1 MYVWVG
7 CLHLR
12 GAARTVEVV
21 LHTASLL
28 PAVGESIG
36 EARAERD
43 RGRRHKRAP
52 AAAEAPNLRPTHNT
66 QVAKQRRSQM
76 LQQHII
82 ILAQRFAHNIMIY
95 TSVTF
100 VLI

>member
-36 EARAERD
+36 EAIRA
-43 RGRRHKRAP
+43 GY
-52 AAAEAPNLRPTHNT
+52 AAAGLGEARCWENLPTSQQGPQQIHKYTFRPT
-66 QVAKQRRSQM
+66 M
-76 LQQHII
+76 L
-82 ILAQRFAHNIMIY
+82 
-95 TSVTF
+95 
-100 VLI
+100 VLSIDSSFDSFDTRHFTE